1 MFKIF
6 TFLLLFGSEIR
17 TLLLCILYRKLFNC
31 CPKSRKSTQ
40 CIVKNIKK
48 RACSGFILKWFCWNM
63 PDVQKDF
70 LNICWPFSNILK
82 SNLKHRRQN
91 CRSHPFWHFRLL
103 ILLLLLLKIKIQI
116 NLNYLKRFRKSN
128 IFYSRVGARKKSGYG
143 STQKRRLRQPWS

>member
-17 TLLLCILYRKLFNC
+17 TLLLSCIENC
-31 CPKSRKSTQ
+31 WIVVQKSKKYSMHCQ
-40 CIVKNIKK
+40 KHKKK
-48 RACSGFILKWFCWNM
+48 RACSGFILKWFCWKM

-116 NLNYLKRFRKSN
+116 NLNYPKRFRKSN
-128 IFYSRVGARKKSGYG
+128 IFYSIVGARKKSGYG